1 MVFAGLQ
8 TTEKLLEPNL
18 INVFDSS
25 IIFLLTFDCLGG
37 IAKSLREIKWEICAR
52 VWACTVYFCAACSL
66 YLYQW
71 GCEWAIVTNKGIKS
85 QLRMQTGATFSTV
98 CCSQLSDEIWNTNTT
113 ALLALLCLPSWAE
126 PGQNSSFFF
135 TSLLQHLPPTLFAL
149 QPTPDQSEWTFGIPD
164 KVKTTCLD
172 EWKAKAMGAGCEAG
186 VKAPVV
192 WPWVDKS

>member
-71 GCEWAIVTNKGIKS
+71 GCEWTIVTNKGIKS

-126 PGQNSSFFF
+126 PGQNSSFF
-135 TSLLQHLPPTLFAL
+135 LPPSSSIYP
-149 QPTPDQSEWTFGIPD
+149 QP
-164 KVKTTCLD
+164 CLPSNPPLIRVN
-172 EWKAKAMGAGCEAG
+172 ELLASQIKWKQHAWMSGKQRLWELA
-186 VKAPVV
+186 VRRV
-192 WPWVDKS
+192 